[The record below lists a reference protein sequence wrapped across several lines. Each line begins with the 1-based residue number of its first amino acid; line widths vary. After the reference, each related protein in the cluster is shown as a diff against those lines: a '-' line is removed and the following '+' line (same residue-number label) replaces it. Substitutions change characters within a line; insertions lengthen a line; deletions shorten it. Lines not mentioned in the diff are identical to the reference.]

1 MIKNNTKCQS
11 GFTLLEV
18 LIALVIFSLGIL
30 GVSAMQLTSI
40 KGNGKANRVTEASNL
55 AADRIEQILTMSYDS
70 DSNLIDD
77 DGDGSVDELDEQFID
92 GGGTND
98 DVAGLSDLP
107 PNTDGGPVLS
117 ADGNYNIYWN
127 VAEDYPLPDTKT
139 IRIFVDPPGNGLN
152 VSMEI
157 VKGRP
162 I

>member
-1 MIKNNTKCQS
+1 MMKCNTKCQS
-11 GFTLLEV
+11 GFTLIEV
-18 LIALVIFSLGIL
+18 LIALVIFSVGIL
-30 GVSAMQLTSI
+30 GVNAMQLTSI
-40 KGNGKANRVTEASNL
+40 KGNSKANRVTEASNL
-55 AADRIEQILTMSYDS
+55 AADRIEQVLSMPYNS

-92 GGGTND
+92 GVGTNN

-107 PNTDGGPVLS
+107 PNTDVGPVLS

-127 VAEDYPLPDTKT
+127 VAENYPLPDTKT
-139 IRIFVDPPGNGLN
+139 IRFFVDPPGNGPN
-152 VSMEI
+152 VTMEI